1 LGLTTDLLD
10 KFGTDYFSSI
20 LLFSLTQNCKEFNII
35 LLKQKF
41 KLLHLIKEYN
51 KSDGKPT
58 FRKKLNNKLNKSFSS
73 FEDLENQAESVSYV
87 DFI

>member
-1 LGLTTDLLD
+1 M
-10 KFGTDYFSSI
+10 
-20 LLFSLTQNCKEFNII
+20 
-35 LLKQKF
+35 
-41 KLLHLIKEYN
+41 IKEYN